1 MVCVEVSSQITM
13 KRFQAPPVAQLHP
26 YIDRI
31 WGWESDENEIITLPE
46 LLPGTGAE
54 LYFHYGSP
62 FQFRTG
68 STGKLEKLTPS
79 HLLCM
84 RQQKLALVAAA
95 DIGFIAVRFKI
106 GMLPRFTDIPM
117 RVLADQTVAAEDIWG
132 PAASSL
138 CSQLSYANTLKEKLV
153 LINVFLLGQL
163 RLAAPDAL
171 IEQAMPLL
179 YRRYADISIL
189 GLADHFHIGRRQF
202 ERRFLAVSGQTA
214 NTVKCMS
221 RFQHTV
227 RSLMLSN
234 AKNTAATA
242 LDHGYYDQAHFI
254 HDFKNFTGSSPDLY
268 LKLARTKTHFY
279 NASLSL

>member
-1 MVCVEVSSQITM
+1 MVCVNVSSQIIM
-13 KRFQAPPVAQLHP
+13 KKFQAQPVAQLHP

-31 WGWESDENEIITLPE
+31 WGWENEADEFIALPE
-46 LLPGTGAE
+46 ILPGTGAE

-62 FQFRTG
+62 FQFRNSG
-68 STGKLEKLTPS
+68 TGKLEKLAPS

-117 RVLADQTVAAEDIWG
+117 RELADQALTAEDIWG
-132 PAASSL
+132 KAAGSL
-138 CSQLSYANTLKEKLV
+138 CSQLSSADTLQEKLK
-153 LINVFLLGQL
+153 LINAFLLGQL
-163 RLAAPDAL
+163 RLAAADAL

-179 YRRYADISIL
+179 YRRYANISIQE
-189 GLADHFHIGRRQF
+189 LADHFHIGRRQF

-221 RFQHTV
+221 RFQHAV
-227 RSLMLSN
+227 RNLMLSETSN
-234 AKNTAATA
+234 AAVTA

-254 HDFKNFTGSSPDLY
+254 HDFKKLTGSSPEPY

>member
-1 MVCVEVSSQITM
+1 M
-13 KRFQAPPVAQLHP
+13 KKFQAPPLAQLRP

-31 WGWESDENEIITLPE
+31 WGWESGQNEIITLPE

-62 FQFRTG
+62 FQFLTG
-68 STGKLEKLTPS
+68 SSAKIEKLAPS

-84 RQQKLALVAAA
+84 RRQKLALVASA

-117 RVLADQTVAAEDIWG
+117 RALADQAVSAEDIWG
-132 PAASSL
+132 LAASRL
-138 CSQLSYANTLKEKLV
+138 CSQLSYADTLQEKLE
-153 LINVFLLGQL
+153 LINAFLLGQL

-179 YRRYADISIL
+179 YRRYADISIQ

-227 RSLMLSN
+227 RSLMLNDAGS
-234 AKNTAATA
+234 TTATA
-242 LDHGYYDQAHFI
+242 MDHGYYDQAHFI
-254 HDFKNFTGSSPDLY
+254 HDFKNLTGSSPDQY

-279 NASLSL
+279 NARSSL